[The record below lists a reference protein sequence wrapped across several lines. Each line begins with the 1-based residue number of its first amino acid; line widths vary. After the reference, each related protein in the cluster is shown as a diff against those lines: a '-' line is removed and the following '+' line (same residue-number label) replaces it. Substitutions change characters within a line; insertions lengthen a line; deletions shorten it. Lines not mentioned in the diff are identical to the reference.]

1 MHDDVYQMYL
11 EEVRRIPACT
21 PQEEEGLCRL
31 ADQWGAPLVTFS
43 AEELEQVKAPV
54 AESSFVRQ
62 VTGTGNVCERA
73 ALLGAGARGRLLV
86 EKRAGG
92 GVTVAV
98 AVADYQVKEERGGF

>member
-1 MHDDVYQMYL
+1 MAQLIGAVAFSFC
-11 EEVRRIPACT
+11 VRVVP
-21 PQEEEGLCRL
+21 
-31 ADQWGAPLVTFS
+31 
-43 AEELEQVKAPV
+43 
-54 AESSFVRQ
+54 
-62 VTGTGNVCERA
+62 VTGFVCVRA